1 MEVHVAGRVEGKVAV
16 VTGAGSGLGAGI
28 AERLG
33 EEGATVVVTDLQE
46 EAGRAVAE
54 RVGGHFVRQ
63 DVTDEDQWTTVLADV
78 ESRFGGLHI
87 LVNNAGVAGRFDES
101 NPENTALDEWRF
113 VQKVNVE
120 GVFLGCRAAIPV
132 MTRSGG
138 GAIVNM
144 SSTAAIAAAPDWI
157 AYGASKAT
165 VRHMT
170 RSVAAYTARSGSR
183 IRCNSVHPGIILTPL
198 FLGLAADIAKRRDMS
213 VDDLVE
219 EFRGRIPQ
227 GEFQEPEDIAN
238 AVLYLASDEAK
249 RVTGIQIVVDGGS
262 TTTMQS

>member
-1 MEVHVAGRVEGKVAV
+1 MTGRVEGKVAV
-16 VTGAGSGLGAGI
+16 VTGAGSGLGAEI
-28 AERLG
+28 ARRLSS
-33 EEGATVVVTDLQE
+33 EGATVVLTDLQE
-46 EAGRAVAE
+46 EAGRAVAAE
-54 RVGGHFVRQ
+54 FGGHFVAQ
-63 DVTDEDQWTTVLADV
+63 DVTDEGQWTDVLTEV
-78 ESRFGGLHI
+78 EQRFGGLHI

-101 NPENTALDEWRF
+101 NPENTPLDEWRF

-120 GVFLGCRAAIPV
+120 GVFLGCRAAIPA

-138 GAIVNM
+138 GAIINM
-144 SSTAAIAAAPDWI
+144 SSTAALSPAPDWI

-170 RSVAAYTARSGSR
+170 RSVAVHCARSGSR

-198 FLGLAADIAKRRDMS
+198 FLKLAGEIAERRGMPFDE
-213 VDDLVE
+213 LIE
-219 EFRGRIPQ
+219 EFRARIPQ
-227 GEFQEPEDIAN
+227 GEFQEAEDVAN

-262 TTTMQS
+262 ATTP